1 MLTSILGNANKSC
14 TMSVLPFSTA
24 INNGVLFKK
33 IFLFEISLKIQ
44 LKLNHH
50 SKKSAFGIPLEKL
63 IKLKTTLIKQFKL
76 CNKKKF

>member
-1 MLTSILGNANKSC
+1 MNNKIIKKIDLMLTSILGNANKSC

-33 IFLFEISLKIQ
+33 KFLFKISLKIQ

-50 SKKSAFGIPLEKL
+50 SKKHIWNSIR
-63 IKLKTTLIKQFKL
+63 KT
-76 CNKKKF
+76 N